1 MEKTKNRAILVLITA
16 IAFYTIIVLY
26 SDVSLIY
33 EKLSLIKW
41 EYYLLILPLT
51 FLSLAIRAVR
61 YHLIIKDLKIP
72 LRFSDSFLIYLSGFS
87 MAITPGGF
95 GTIIKSHLLKQKT
108 GKSYS
113 STTPIIIYEKLLEL
127 ITITIIIGT
136 LLVWSDLLASKIV
149 FIIGIILSAIIF
161 SFLKFP
167 SSQHFLFNVFNKI
180 SFLRKYLPD
189 VEQFSKSSS
198 VLLKT
203 KAFTK
208 NLLLSIV
215 AQIPIIVALVLL
227 FESIEISIEP
237 FVANQIFFT
246 SILIGTFSFIPGG
259 IVVIES
265 GLLGLLLTN
274 GIELISATVSVLLI
288 RLVFL
293 WFSIIL
299 GLGILKIVMSKKWL
313 EKK

>member
-1 MEKTKNRAILVLITA
+1 MAAII
-16 IAFYTIIVLY
+16 FYTIIVFF
-26 SDVSLIY
+26 SDTSLIY

-51 FLSLAIRAVR
+51 FLSFTIRAIR

-72 LRFSDSFLIYLSGFS
+72 LMFSDSFLVYLSGFS
-87 MAITPGGF
+87 MSITPGGF

-113 STTPIIIYEKLLEL
+113 STTPIIIYEKFLEL
-127 ITITIIIGT
+127 ITITMIIGM
-136 LLVWSDLLASKIV
+136 LLVLSDLLVSKII
-149 FIIGIILSAIIF
+149 FIMGIILSVIIF

-167 SSQHFLFNVFNKI
+167 SSQHFLYNIFNKI

-189 VEQFSKSSS
+189 IDQFSKSSS

-203 KAFTK
+203 KTFTK
-208 NLLLSIV
+208 NLTLSII
-215 AQIPIIVALVLL
+215 AQIPIMIALILL

-237 FVANQIFFT
+237 FTSNQIFFT
-246 SILIGTFSFIPGG
+246 STMLGTISFIPGG
-259 IVVIES
+259 IIVTES

-274 GIELISATVSVLLI
+274 GIELISATVAVLLI
-288 RLVFL
+288 RFVFL